1 MGAPWRPGDWAVP
14 HPRGSYVDR
23 MTGGRPGEVVEV
35 GYSHLVVQYD
45 FARVS
50 EYKSNW
56 RRTERGHGRCVR
68 CGEFPLSNNV
78 AEVADGIVHASCMRE
93 GEQIA

>member
-23 MTGGRPGEVVEV
+23 MTGGRPGEVVRV
-35 GYSHLVVQYD
+35 DYNSLTVRYD
-45 FARVS
+45 FAEIIGYRD
-50 EYKSNW
+50 EW

-68 CGEFPLSNNV
+68 CGEFPLSNDV
-78 AEVADGIVHASCMRE
+78 AEVADGIVHVGCMKE